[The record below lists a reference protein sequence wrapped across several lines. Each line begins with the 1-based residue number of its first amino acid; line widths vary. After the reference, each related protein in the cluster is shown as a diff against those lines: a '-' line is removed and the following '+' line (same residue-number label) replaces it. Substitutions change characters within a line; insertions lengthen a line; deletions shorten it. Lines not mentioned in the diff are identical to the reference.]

1 MRCVA
6 SWYKYH
12 SSFTTWITLLVA
24 AAAAAVASIVY
35 HKNYKKTVLLL
46 FYKEL
51 FYKRTHNMCT
61 HLPTPHHHHHIFCN
75 TRQETIVHTVGV
87 RHEYESLVNEHL
99 VRVDLYIS

>member
-35 HKNYKKTVLLL
+35 HKNYKKKLYCCCFTRSC
-46 FYKEL
+46 FTREL
-51 FYKRTHNMCT
+51 TICVPICQPPTTTTIFFATQDKR
-61 HLPTPHHHHHIFCN
+61 
-75 TRQETIVHTVGV
+75 Q
-87 RHEYESLVNEHL
+87 
-99 VRVDLYIS
+99 